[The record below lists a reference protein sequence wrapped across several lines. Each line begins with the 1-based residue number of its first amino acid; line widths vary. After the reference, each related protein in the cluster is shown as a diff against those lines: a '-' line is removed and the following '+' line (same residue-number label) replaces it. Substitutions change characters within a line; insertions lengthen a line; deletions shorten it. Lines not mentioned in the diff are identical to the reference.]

1 MSEAETSSSRLR
13 RGAKQRNSYGGTA
26 AAPGPL
32 GGVPGVGG
40 AVAARPRTSPS
51 QPGRSPGPGGGGV
64 GTHRQILSSDIKYH
78 YSKSY
83 FVCTFKAYIIIFL

>member
-26 AAPGPL
+26 ATAAGLPGAAAI
-32 GGVPGVGG
+32 VPVGGG

-51 QPGRSPGPGGGGV
+51 QPGRSPGPGGGGSMQRKNV
-64 GTHRQILSSDIKYH
+64 SS
-78 YSKSY
+78 SE
-83 FVCTFKAYIIIFL
+83 FVNDP